1 MERLRDSISQPW
13 IRRPWRPSVNGS
25 APAAFSSFSSTST
38 SIFLLT
44 DSPGFPLLLFFLLPS
59 LRVFV
64 LASLFYCGASTTWA
78 GLLNKTRTLE
88 LILPQNF
95 FQVWVNGLY
104 NFYFYLF
111 FINTTICPYIRNVRL
126 NASFSFLSGIFL
138 KIIVCQ
144 GFLTPQQKKIKTFL

>member
-44 DSPGFPLLLFFLLPS
+44 DSPGFPLLLFFPLPS

-64 LASLFYCGASTTWA
+64 LASLFYCRVSTTWA
-78 GLLNKTRTLE
+78 GLLNETRTLE

-95 FQVWVNGLY
+95 FRVWVNGLY
-104 NFYFYLF
+104 NFFFFFFGVKYHEMSPYPKGEIKCQLLF
-111 FINTTICPYIRNVRL
+111 FVRY
-126 NASFSFLSGIFL
+126 FFLT
-138 KIIVCQ
+138 IVCQ
-144 GFLTPQQKKIKTFL
+144 GFLIPQQKKTFL